1 MRKETYVI
9 DGVTYTR
16 ISKVTAR
23 TLFDNGECIG
33 ICPVNINPESI
44 WDGMCEFQKGCKC
57 ENWSFG
63 DFVNSFAYYNCQ
75 MGETGRYPKFFKV
88 VL

>member
-1 MRKETYVI
+1 MRKETYFI
-9 DGVTYTR
+9 DGVTFTR
-16 ISKVTAR
+16 VTKTVAR
-23 TLFDNGECIG
+23 NFFDNGEVVG
-33 ICPVNINPESI
+33 ICPVNVNPESI

-63 DFVNSFAYYNCQ
+63 DFVNSFTYYNCQ
-75 MGETGRYPKFFKV
+75 TEETGRYPKFFKV

>member
-1 MRKETYVI
+1 MRKETYTI
-9 DGVTYTR
+9 DGVTFTR
-16 ISKVTAR
+16 VTKTVAR
-23 TLFDNGECIG
+23 NLFDNGEVIG
-33 ICPVNINPESI
+33 ICPVNVNPKSI

-63 DFVNSFAYYNCQ
+63 DFANSFTYYNCQ
-75 MGETGRYPKFFKV
+75 TDETGRYPKFFKV